1 MSRATTGRM
10 ISPQLL
16 QSISDLLERVVSKD
30 VLVPLP
36 EPTEPVNERMACTVR
51 LQRLDPLNESQVAP
65 LLFEVGRGLGDRIL
79 PRLVPSYGRVA
90 IPAAPVARRESV
102 VVHDVGG
109 VYPSGAVQDEDLSGR
124 ERMTPIVAE
133 LLLRDRREHEI
144 VRLDKVGDLAA
155 GDSNVDDDVFVP
167 IPELPVC
174 EREIPSGRRAILEVL
189 PGAVSRR
196 IPVDV

>member
-16 QSISDLLERVVSKD
+16 QSISDLLERVVGKD

-36 EPTEPVNERMACTVR
+36 EPTEPMNKRMARTVR
-51 LQRLDPLNESQVAP
+51 LQRLDSSNESQVAS
-65 LLFEVGRGLGDRIL
+65 LLFEVGRCLSDRVL

-90 IPAAPVARRESV
+90 IPAAPIARRETV
-102 VVHDVGG
+102 VVHHVWRL
-109 VYPSGAVQDEDLSGR
+109 YISRPVQDEDLRGR
-124 ERMTPIVAE
+124 EGMAPIVAE
-133 LLLRDRREHEI
+133 HLLRDRREHEI
-144 VRLDKVGDLAA
+144 VRLDEVGDLAA
-155 GDSNVDDDVFVP
+155 GDSYVHDDVF
-167 IPELPVC
+167 ISLPELPVR